1 MSKDNVVS
9 LYPLAAGA
17 IADPLTD
24 LLRRNA
30 RPLVEVVVAAEFEVY
45 LSVFSEERLP
55 DGRRQVVRNGYLPA
69 REILTGIGGVEVAV
83 PKARGRSS
91 TLEPIHSSLAPRYV
105 RRCASLDAAIRGCI
119 CGGFRLGTGARLC
132 PPWWGKRL
140 PKVSRRSWRWATG
153 RWDFGRRCRRC
164 IKRRAASAAGCTSR
178 ETC

>member
-9 LYPLAAGA
+9 LSPLAAGA

-105 RRCASLDAAIRGCI
+105 RRCASLDAAIPWLYLRGI
-119 CGGFRLGTGARLC
+119 STGDMRKAST
-132 PPWWGKRL
+132 PP
-140 PKVSRRSWRWATG
+140 PSDSSSRYLSTQRRNVRSQTPS
-153 RWDFGRRCRRC
+153 
-164 IKRRAASAAGCTSR
+164 ISAACACVR
-178 ETC
+178 